1 MEFTNS
7 FTVQA
12 PLSEVW
18 TFMLD
23 AQEVAPCVPGAQITE
38 TIDERHYKGTV
49 KVKLGAVQM
58 NYRGEMELDPDEAT
72 RRIILRAKG
81 SELRGSGGASG
92 TVTTFLVEGPDGG
105 TEVNIHS
112 QIDVTGRVAQFGRG
126 IMQDVANRLIRE
138 FAQCLEQK
146 IVAQSGTAQNAPVQD
161 AESAQPSTA
170 AAEPAT
176 SSTATVPPPAPAPTA
191 VSRGNQASGSASSSG
206 LAKELNVANLVVDI
220 TRSRLAGLLRAVASR
235 LDPK

>member
-7 FTVQA
+7 FTVLA

-58 NYRGEMELDPDEAT
+58 NYRGEMELDPDEAA

-146 IVAQSGTAQNAPVQD
+146 IVAQSGTAQQAPVQD
-161 AESAQPSTA
+161 SEPAQPA
-170 AAEPAT
+170 NAVAEPAM
-176 SSTATVPPPAPAPTA
+176 SSTATTPPPAQASTA
-191 VSRGNQASGSASSSG
+191 VNTADQASRSGSGSG
-206 LAKELNVANLVVDI
+206 AAKELNIANLAVDI
-220 TRSRLAGLLRAVASR
+220 ARSRLAALLHGVASR

>member
-12 PLSEVW
+12 PLLEVW

-58 NYRGEMELDPDEAT
+58 NYRGEMELDPDEAA

-146 IVAQSGTAQNAPVQD
+146 IVAQSGTAQNAPARD
-161 AESAQPSTA
+161 AESEQPSNP

-176 SSTATVPPPAPAPTA
+176 SSSATTPPSTQAPAA
-191 VSRGNQASGSASSSG
+191 VSGGNQASGSASSSG
-206 LAKELNVANLVVDI
+206 SAKELNLANLVVDI
-220 TRSRLAGLLRAVASR
+220 TRSRLAGLLRGVASR

>member
-12 PLSEVW
+12 PLTEVW

-38 TIDERHYKGTV
+38 TIDEQHYKGTV

-58 NYRGEMELDPDEAT
+58 NYRGEMELDPDEAA

-146 IVAQSGTAQNAPVQD
+146 IVAQSGTSQQAPVQD
-161 AESAQPSTA
+161 SEPAQPSKA
-170 AAEPAT
+170 AAEPPMN
-176 SSTATVPPPAPAPTA
+176 STATTPPPAQAQTA
-191 VSRGNQASGSASSSG
+191 VNTANQASGSGSSSG
-206 LAKELNVANLVVDI
+206 AAKELNIANLVVDI
-220 TRSRLAGLLRAVASR
+220 TRSRLATLLHGVASR

>member
-12 PLSEVW
+12 PLMEVW

-38 TIDERHYKGTV
+38 TVDERHYKGTV

-58 NYRGEMELDPDEAT
+58 NYRGEMELDPDEAA

-146 IVAQSGTAQNAPVQD
+146 IVAQSGTAQNAPAQN
-161 AESAQPSTA
+161 SGPAQPFNS

-176 SSTATVPPPAPAPTA
+176 SSTTATSPPAQAPTA
-191 VSRGNQASGSASSSG
+191 VSRGNQASGSGSSSG
-206 LAKELNVANLVVDI
+206 AAKELNIANLVVDI
-220 TRSRLAGLLRAVASR
+220 TRSRLAALLHGVASR
-235 LDPK
+235 LDPR

>member
-12 PLSEVW
+12 PLTEVW

-58 NYRGEMELDPDEAT
+58 NYRGEMELDPDEAA

-92 TVTTFLVEGPDGG
+92 TVTTFLVERPDGG

-146 IVAQSGTAQNAPVQD
+146 IIAQSGTAQQAPVQD
-161 AESAQPSTA
+161 SEPAPPSKA
-170 AAEPAT
+170 AAEPAM
-176 SSTATVPPPAPAPTA
+176 SSTATTLPPAQAPTA
-191 VSRGNQASGSASSSG
+191 VNTANQASGSGSSSD
-206 LAKELNVANLVVDI
+206 AARELNIANLVVEI
-220 TRSRLAGLLRAVASR
+220 TRSRLAALLRGVASR

>member
-12 PLSEVW
+12 PLTEVW

-58 NYRGEMELDPDEAT
+58 NYRGEMELDPDEAA

-146 IVAQSGTAQNAPVQD
+146 IIAQSETAQQAPVQD
-161 AESAQPSTA
+161 SEPAPPSKA
-170 AAEPAT
+170 AAEPAM
-176 SSTATVPPPAPAPTA
+176 SSTATTPPPAQAPTA
-191 VSRGNQASGSASSSG
+191 VNTANQALGSGSSSG
-206 LAKELNVANLVVDI
+206 AARELNIANLVVEI
-220 TRSRLAGLLRAVASR
+220 TRSRLAALLRGVASR

>member
-12 PLSEVW
+12 PLTEVW

-23 AQEVAPCVPGAQITE
+23 AHEVAPCVPGAQITE

-58 NYRGEMELDPDEAT
+58 NYRGEMELDPDEAA

-146 IVAQSGTAQNAPVQD
+146 IIAQSGTAQQAPVQD
-161 AESAQPSTA
+161 SEPAQA
-170 AAEPAT
+170 ANAVAEPAL
-176 SSTATVPPPAPAPTA
+176 SSTATAAAAPTA
-191 VSRGNQASGSASSSG
+191 VNTANQESGSGSSSG
-206 LAKELNVANLVVDI
+206 SDKELNIANLVVDI
-220 TRSRLAGLLRAVASR
+220 TRSRLAALLHGVASR